1 VNRRTFLRSAGATG
15 LAASSVATAGCLGS
29 ALDGE
34 PTPGGTPFADHE
46 ATVGI
51 EDQPRKGELGGSVVL
66 AFEDPSC
73 PRCRTFEQQTVPDI
87 EENLVATGRGAY
99 VVRTYPV
106 VYPWGDLA
114 VHALEATYDRD
125 ADAFWSLF
133 SHYFARQSS
142 FDSDNVLDRTAA
154 FLNGET
160 DVDGDAVV
168 ADAES
173 GAYDG
178 AVQTDL
184 DAGMNADV
192 GRTTPTVLLFRDGRY
207 VTRASGS
214 VSYDV
219 IGTALG
225 VE

>member
-1 VNRRTFLRSAGATG
+1 LGVNRRTFLRSAGATG
-15 LAASSVATAGCLGS
+15 LSASLVATAGCLG
-29 ALDGE
+29 GE
-34 PTPGGTPFADHE
+34 STPSGTPFTDHD

-51 EDQPRKGELGGSVVL
+51 EEQPRKGELGGNVVL

-87 EENLVATGRGAY
+87 EENLVATGQGAY

-106 VYPWGDLA
+106 VYPWGEPA

-125 ADAFWSLF
+125 SDAFWSLHA
-133 SHYFARQSS
+133 HYFAEQSA
-142 FDSDNVLDRTAA
+142 FDSDTVLDRTAD
-154 FLNGET
+154 FLASET
-160 DVDGDAVV
+160 DVDAGAVV

-173 GAYDG
+173 GAYDE
-178 AVQTDL
+178 AVQSDL

>member
-15 LAASSVATAGCLGS
+15 LTAGTVATAGCLG
-29 ALDGE
+29 GE
-34 PTPGGTPFADHE
+34 SPPSGTPFADHP

-51 EDQPRKGELGGSVVL
+51 EDQPRKGELGGNVVL

-73 PRCRTFEQQTVPDI
+73 PRCRTFEQDTVPDI

-106 VYPWGDLA
+106 VYPWGEPA

-133 SHYFARQSS
+133 SHYFAQQSS
-142 FDSDNVLDRTAA
+142 FDSENVLDRTAD
-154 FLNGET
+154 FLASET

-173 GAYDG
+173 GTYDE

-184 DAGMNADV
+184 DAGMHADV

-219 IGTALG
+219 VGTALG

>member
-1 VNRRTFLRSAGATG
+1 VNRRTFLRSAGATT
-15 LAASSVATAGCLGS
+15 AVATAGCLGGGS
-29 ALDGE
+29 GGGS
-34 PTPGGTPFADHE
+34 TPSGTPFADHE
-46 ATVGI
+46 AAVGA
-51 EDQPRKGELGGSVVL
+51 EDQPRKGELGDNVVL

-73 PRCRTFEQQTVPDI
+73 PRCRTFEQRTVPDI

-106 VYPWGDLA
+106 VYPWGEQA
-114 VHALEATYDRD
+114 VQALEATYARD

-133 SHYFARQSS
+133 SHYFDEQSA
-142 FDSDNVLDRTAA
+142 FDADNVLDRTAD
-154 FLNGET
+154 FLASDT
-160 DVDGDAVV
+160 DLDAEAVV

-173 GAYDG
+173 AAYDD
-178 AVQTDL
+178 AVQADL

-219 IGTALG
+219 IGSALG
-225 VE
+225 VA